1 MGHED
6 TGGTGAAPERSG
18 TGGAQGAEA
27 AHGADPPASTAAAA
41 AHLKERLYATITM
54 ISVVIGLAVSEHAD
68 PAGTAATV
76 LTAAVGLWLAT
87 LVADQQAH
95 RVVHGRLASG
105 TELRRMLWVSSP
117 LLLSAVGPLLLIGC
131 AALGVMALPTAL
143 YAAAGVSVAS
153 LFGWGWYGGVRMG
166 SGVVV
171 SLLAGALDAAIGL
184 SVALVKAAA
193 GH

>member
-1 MGHED
+1 MGQED
-6 TGGTGAAPERSG
+6 TGGTAPGPDRADAGAGAGGGGAAV
-18 TGGAQGAEA
+18 A
-27 AHGADPPASTAAAA
+27 APVQDPQTAAAR
-41 AHLKERLYATITM
+41 LKERLYATITM

-68 PAGTAATV
+68 AAGTSATV

-95 RVVHGRLASG
+95 RVVHGRLATG
-105 TELRRMLWVSSP
+105 GELRHMLWVSSP
-117 LLLSAVGPLLLIGC
+117 LLLSAVGPLILIGS
-131 AALGVMALPTAL
+131 AALGVMDLRTAL

-166 SGVVV
+166 GGAAVA
-171 SLLAGALDAAIGL
+171 LLAGALDAAIGL
-184 SVALVKAAA
+184 AVALVKATA

>member
-1 MGHED
+1 MGHQESH
-6 TGGTGAAPERSG
+6 GAASG
-18 TGGAQGAEA
+18 SDRAGAGADASAAEA
-27 AHGADPPASTAAAA
+27 GRGARDAVAR
-41 AHLKERLYATITM
+41 LKERLYATITM
-54 ISVVIGLAVSEHAD
+54 ISVVVGLGVSAHAD
-68 PAGTAATV
+68 PAGAAATV

-105 TELRRMLWVSSP
+105 RELRHMLWVSSP
-117 LLLSAVGPLLLIGC
+117 LLLSAVGPLILIGS
-131 AALGVMALPTAL
+131 AALGAMGLQTAL

-166 SGVVV
+166 SGAPVA
-171 SLLAGALDAAIGL
+171 LLAGALDAAIGL
-184 SVALVKAAA
+184 AVALVKAAA

>member
-6 TGGTGAAPERSG
+6 NGGIAPWPEQPDTGAPA
-18 TGGAQGAEA
+18 TAAEA
-27 AHGADPPASTAAAA
+27 AAR
-41 AHLKERLYATITM
+41 LKERLYATITM

-68 PAGTAATV
+68 AVGTAATV
-76 LTAAVGLWLAT
+76 LTTAVGLWLAS

-95 RVVHGRLASG
+95 RVVHGRLATG
-105 TELRRMLWVSSP
+105 AELRRMLWIGSP
-117 LLLSAVGPLLLIGC
+117 LLLSAVAPLILIGS
-131 AALGVMALPTAL
+131 AALGVMGLPTAL

-166 SGVVV
+166 TGPALA
-171 SLLAGALDAAIGL
+171 LLAGALDAAIGL
-184 SVALVKAAA
+184 AVALVKTAA